1 MACNCATKEEIDKL
15 YRAYGEKLNSGDD
28 EPLVV
33 KVKNFLY
40 KLLNLLAWIIVLP
53 LMFIYMLLFLFWREP
68 TDRKI
73 NVQNFNLLK
82 IFHLK
87 SYGRQ

>member
-15 YRAYGEKLNSGDD
+15 YKAYGDKLNSGDN
-28 EPLVV
+28 EPLTAQI
-33 KVKNFLY
+33 KNFLY
-40 KLLNLLAWIIVLP
+40 KILNLFAWIIVLP
-53 LMFIYMLLFLFWREP
+53 FMFVYILLFLFWREP
-68 TDRKI
+68 TDRNI

-87 SYGRQ
+87 SYGRE